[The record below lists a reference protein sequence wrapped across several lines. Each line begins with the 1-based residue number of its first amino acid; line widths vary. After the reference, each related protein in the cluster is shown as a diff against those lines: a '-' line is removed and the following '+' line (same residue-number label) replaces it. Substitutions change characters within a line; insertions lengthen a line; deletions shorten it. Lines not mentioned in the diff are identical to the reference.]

1 MSDLRFALMFKSS
14 LIALTIALM
23 SDLRLLRCMQG
34 GGVAVGR
41 LDGDVVIGSATVT
54 FESCSIIGNTAI
66 DAVRAQVPKFL
77 SPCWSVHMF
86 CACACRTV
94 VSMSM
99 AVQLHSAA
107 AKSTPM

>member
-66 DAVRAQVPKFL
+66 DAVRA
-77 SPCWSVHMF
+77 H
-86 CACACRTV
+86 
-94 VSMSM
+94 
-99 AVQLHSAA
+99 VQ
-107 AKSTPM
+107 